1 MKKKIRECMC
11 YQIECDNCPLQ
22 IICIN
27 HKRSAYIND
36 EFERI
41 KDILEEKGAEIN
53 KENIIYITIEKE
65 LEREIEVK

>member
-1 MKKKIRECMC
+1 MKKKIRECKC
-11 YQIECDNCPLQ
+11 YQIACDYCPLQ

-27 HKRSAYIND
+27 HKRWHCIND
-36 EFERI
+36 NFERI

-53 KENIIYITIEKE
+53 KENIIYKTIEKE